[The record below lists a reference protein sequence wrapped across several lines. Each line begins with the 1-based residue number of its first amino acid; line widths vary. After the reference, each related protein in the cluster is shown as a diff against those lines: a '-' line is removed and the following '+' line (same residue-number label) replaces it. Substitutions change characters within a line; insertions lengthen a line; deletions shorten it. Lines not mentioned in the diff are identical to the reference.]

1 MSIKKLEGTS
11 RIIWSTYLKCILP
24 IKSVEA
30 YANVF
35 KPIQSWV
42 LPIYSTNYHIH
53 HMTLP
58 FRSFSLFVV
67 ALFSS
72 TSLSSSLGFLPT
84 KQTGLSYRSARRNSD
99 KKKKTNHKRLRYY
112 QTTTEPRWHTM
123 PATVNHLIGK
133 QNLRQLPSLHHV
145 ITHQPCLEQNHL
157 WELFYRKKLVHQ
169 ENQPPCPSLGKQWSK
184 SKNLLES
191 SACLAL
197 SACSELSTVI
207 LTFPWCSL
215 LSCSL
220 FLLK

>member
-42 LPIYSTNYHIH
+42 SPIYSTNYHIH

-99 KKKKTNHKRLRYY
+99 KKKKSITNVCATIKLQLNLGDY
-112 QTTTEPRWHTM
+112 TM
-123 PATVNHLIGK
+123 PATGNHLIGK
-133 QNLRQLPSLHHV
+133 QNLRQLPSLHHA
-145 ITHQPCLEQNHL
+145 ITHQSCLEQNHL

-191 SACLAL
+191 SAGLAL
-197 SACSELSTVI
+197 SACFELSTVI

-215 LSCSL
+215 PSCSL